1 MARVADVIQ
10 LTGERPNELVRRFP
24 EHGMGDFRVGSQLI
38 VREAQAAVFFRDGKA
53 LDTFGPGRHTI
64 TTANVPLLTGF
75 LSNLVFNEKTIFA
88 AEVYFV
94 NTRDFANEKW
104 GVGPVPMETPG
115 QGWGWLLVG
124 INGTFHFQINEPQ
137 RFVTQFVGNQ
147 GRFTTQD
154 IRSAMLADI
163 EGSLIDLLGTLQP
176 GSITRLMSLRDELG
190 VGVKAKVNEEFAEL
204 GILLKDITVGQVNA
218 LDSSE
223 EKLRSMGL
231 IDAVKY
237 AQLKAADAML
247 AAAQQEGGGMA
258 GLGAGAGAG
267 LAIGQQMAQA
277 MGQTLQQQ
285 PAQPPA
291 AQQAAPADVPDVM
304 NPAQAAVYLQVS
316 EADIV
321 QMIESGE
328 LKAKKIGR
336 QYRISKAVIDEFL
349 AG

>member
-1 MARVADVIQ
+1 MARVSDVIQ

-24 EHGMGDFRVGSQLI
+24 EHGMGDFRIGSQLI

-53 LDTFGPGRHTI
+53 LDTFGPGRHTL

-75 LSNLVFNEKTIFA
+75 LSNLIFNEKTIFS

-94 NTRDFANEKW
+94 NTRDFPNEKW
-104 GVGPVPMETPG
+104 GVGPVPLETPG
-115 QGWGWLLVG
+115 QGWGWLMIG
-124 INGTFHFQINEPQ
+124 MNGTFHFQVNEPQ
-137 RFVTQFVGNQ
+137 RFVTQFVGNRA
-147 GRFTTQD
+147 RFTTRD

-163 EGSLIDLLGTLQP
+163 EGSLIDMLGTLRP

-204 GILLKDITVGQVNA
+204 GLLLKDVTVGQVNA
-218 LDSSE
+218 LDTSE
-223 EKLRSMGL
+223 EKLRKMGL

-267 LAIGQQMAQA
+267 LAIGQQMMQA
-277 MGQTLQQQ
+277 MGQTMQQ

-291 AQQAAPADVPDVM
+291 APQAAPAAVPDVM
-304 NPAQAAVYLQVS
+304 NPAQAAAYLQVS
-316 EADIV
+316 EADIK
-321 QMIESGE
+321 QMIEAGE
-328 LKAKKIGR
+328 LKARKIGS

>member
-1 MARVADVIQ
+1 MARVSDVIQ

-24 EHGMGDFRVGSQLI
+24 EQGMGDFRIGSQLI
-38 VREAQAAVFFRDGKA
+38 VREAQSAVFFRDGKA
-53 LDTFGPGRHTI
+53 LDTFGPGRHTL
-64 TTANVPLLTGF
+64 TTANIPLVTGF
-75 LSNLVFNEKTIFA
+75 LSNLIFNEKTIFS

-94 NTRDFANEKW
+94 NARDFPNEKW
-104 GVGPVPMETPG
+104 GVGPVPLETPG

-124 INGTFHFQINEPQ
+124 LNGTFHFQVNEPQ
-137 RFVTQFVGNQ
+137 RFVTQFVGNR
-147 GRFTTQD
+147 GSFTTRD

-163 EGSLIDLLGTLQP
+163 EGSLIDVVGTLQP
-176 GSITRLMSLRDELG
+176 GSITKLMSLRDELG
-190 VGVKAKVNEEFAEL
+190 VAVKAKVAEEFAEL

-218 LDSSE
+218 LDTSE
-223 EKLRSMGL
+223 EKLRAMGL
-231 IDAVKY
+231 IDAAKY

-267 LAIGQQMAQA
+267 LAIGQQMMQA
-277 MGQTLQQQ
+277 MGQTLQQ
-285 PAQPPA
+285 PA
-291 AQQAAPADVPDVM
+291 AGQQTGSADVPDVM
-304 NPAQAAVYLQVS
+304 NPAQAAAYLQVN

-328 LKAKKIGR
+328 LKAKKIGS
-336 QYRISKAVIDEFL
+336 QYRISKKTIDEFL

>member
-1 MARVADVIQ
+1 MARVSDVIQ

-24 EHGMGDFRVGSQLI
+24 EQGMGDFRIGSQLI
-38 VREAQAAVFFRDGKA
+38 VREAQSAVFFRDGKA
-53 LDTFGPGRHTI
+53 MDTFGPGRHTL
-64 TTANVPLLTGF
+64 TTANIPLITGF
-75 LSNLVFNEKTIFA
+75 LSNLIFDEKTIFS

-94 NTRDFANEKW
+94 NARDFPNEKW
-104 GVGPVPMETPG
+104 GVGPVPLETPG

-124 INGTFHFQINEPQ
+124 LNGTFHFQVNEPQ
-137 RFVTQFVGNQ
+137 RFVTQFVGNR
-147 GRFTTQD
+147 GSFTTRD

-163 EGSLIDLLGTLQP
+163 EGSLIDVLGTLQP
-176 GSITRLMSLRDELG
+176 GSITKLMSLRDELG
-190 VGVKAKVNEEFAEL
+190 VAVKAKVAEEFAEL

-218 LDSSE
+218 LDTSE
-223 EKLRSMGL
+223 EKLRAMGL
-231 IDAVKY
+231 IDAAKY

-267 LAIGQQMAQA
+267 LAIGQQMMQA
-277 MGQTLQQQ
+277 MGQTLQQ
-285 PAQPPA
+285 PA
-291 AQQAAPADVPDVM
+291 AGQQTGSADVPDVM
-304 NPAQAAVYLQVS
+304 NPAQAAAYLQVS

-328 LKAKKIGR
+328 LKAKKIGS
-336 QYRISKAVIDEFL
+336 QYRISKKTIDEFL

>member
-1 MARVADVIQ
+1 MARIADVIQ

-24 EHGMGDFRVGSQLI
+24 ERGMGDFRIGSQVI
-38 VREAQAAVFFRDGKA
+38 VRESQVAVFFRDGKA

-75 LSNLVFNEKTIFA
+75 LSNLVFNEKTIFS

-94 NTRDFANEKW
+94 NMRDFPNEKW
-104 GVGPVPMETPG
+104 GVGPVPLETPG

-124 INGTFHFQINEPQ
+124 LNGTFHFQINEPQ
-137 RFVTQFVGNQ
+137 RFVTQFVGNR
-147 GRFTTQD
+147 GSYSTRD

-163 EGSLIDLLGTLQP
+163 EGSLIDVIGTTQP
-176 GSITRLMSLRDELG
+176 GSITKLMSLRDELG
-190 VGVKAKVNEEFAEL
+190 VAVKAKVNEEFAEL
-204 GILLKDITVGQVNA
+204 GILLKDITIGQVNA
-218 LDSSE
+218 LDTSE
-223 EKLRSMGL
+223 EKLRAMGL
-231 IDAVKY
+231 IDAAKY

-267 LAIGQQMAQA
+267 LAIGQQMMQA
-277 MGQTLQQQ
+277 MGQTLQQ
-285 PAQPPA
+285 PAQPA
-291 AQQAAPADVPDVM
+291 AGQQAAPASVPDVM
-304 NPAQAAVYLQVS
+304 NPAQAAAYLQVS

-328 LKAKKIGR
+328 LKAKKIGS
-336 QYRISKAVIDEFL
+336 QYRISKTVIDEFL

>member
-1 MARVADVIQ
+1 MARVSDVIQ

-24 EHGMGDFRVGSQLI
+24 EQGMGDFRIGSQLI

-53 LDTFGPGRHTI
+53 LDTFGPGRHTL

-94 NTRDFANEKW
+94 NLRDFPNEKW
-104 GVGPVPMETPG
+104 GVGPVPLETPG

-124 INGTFHFQINEPQ
+124 LNGTFHFQVGEPQ
-137 RFVTQFVGNQ
+137 RFVTQFVGNR
-147 GRFTTQD
+147 GSYSTQD

-163 EGSLIDLLGTLQP
+163 EGSLIDVVGTLQP
-176 GSITRLMSLRDELG
+176 GSITKLMSLRDELG
-190 VGVKAKVNEEFAEL
+190 VAVKAKAAEEFAEL
-204 GILLKDITVGQVNA
+204 GISLKDITIGQVNA
-218 LDSSE
+218 LDTSE
-223 EKLRSMGL
+223 EKLRAMGL
-231 IDAVKY
+231 IDATKY

-267 LAIGQQMAQA
+267 LAIGQQMMQA

-285 PAQPPA
+285 PGQPSAGQQAGPA
-291 AQQAAPADVPDVM
+291 AVPDVM
-304 NPAQAAVYLQVS
+304 NTAQAAAYLQVS
-316 EADIV
+316 EADIM

-328 LKAKKIGR
+328 LKAKKIGS
-336 QYRISKAVIDEFL
+336 QYRISKKTIDEFL

>member
-1 MARVADVIQ
+1 MARVSDVIQ

-24 EHGMGDFRVGSQLI
+24 EHGMGDFRIGSQLI

-53 LDTFGPGRHTI
+53 LDTFGPGRHTL
-64 TTANVPLLTGF
+64 TTANIPLITGF
-75 LSNLVFNEKTIFA
+75 LSNLIFNERTIFA

-94 NTRDFANEKW
+94 NMRDFPNERW
-104 GVGPVPMETPG
+104 GVGPVPLETPG
-115 QGWGWLLVG
+115 QGWGWLMIG
-124 INGTFHFQINEPQ
+124 MNGTFHFQLNEPQ
-137 RFVTQFVGNQ
+137 RFVTQFVGNR
-147 GRFTTQD
+147 GSFSTRD

-163 EGSLIDLLGTLQP
+163 EGSLIDMLGTLQP
-176 GSITRLMSLRDELG
+176 GSITKLMSLRDELG

-204 GILLKDITVGQVNA
+204 GILLKDVTVGQVNA
-218 LDSSE
+218 LDTSE
-223 EKLRSMGL
+223 EKLRKMGL
-231 IDAVKY
+231 IDVTRY

-267 LAIGQQMAQA
+267 LAIGQQMARA

-291 AQQAAPADVPDVM
+291 AQQAAPAVVPDVM
-304 NPAQAAVYLQVS
+304 NPAQVAAYLQVS
-316 EADIV
+316 EADIM

-328 LKAKKIGR
+328 LKARKIGS
-336 QYRISKAVIDEFL
+336 QYRISKKVVDEFL

>member
-1 MARVADVIQ
+1 MARVSDVIQ

-24 EHGMGDFRVGSQLI
+24 EHGMGDFRIGSQLI

-53 LDTFGPGRHTI
+53 LDTFGPGRHTL

-75 LSNLVFNEKTIFA
+75 LSNLIFNEKTIFS

-94 NTRDFANEKW
+94 NTRDFPNEKW
-104 GVGPVPMETPG
+104 GVGPVPLETPG
-115 QGWGWLLVG
+115 QGWGWLMIG
-124 INGTFHFQINEPQ
+124 MNGTFHFQVNEPQ
-137 RFVTQFVGNQ
+137 RFVTQFVGNRA
-147 GRFTTQD
+147 RFTTRD

-163 EGSLIDLLGTLQP
+163 EGSLIDMLGTLQP

-204 GILLKDITVGQVNA
+204 GLLLKDVTVGQVNA
-218 LDSSE
+218 LDTSE
-223 EKLRSMGL
+223 EKLRKMGL
-231 IDAVKY
+231 IDPVKY

-267 LAIGQQMAQA
+267 LVIGQQMAQA
-277 MGQTLQQQ
+277 MGQTMQR

-291 AQQAAPADVPDVM
+291 APQAAPAAVPDVM
-304 NPAQAAVYLQVS
+304 NPAQAAAYLQVS
-316 EADIV
+316 EADIK
-321 QMIESGE
+321 QMIEAGE
-328 LKAKKIGR
+328 LKARKIGS

>member
-1 MARVADVIQ
+1 MARIADVIQ
-10 LTGERPNELVRRFP
+10 LTGERPKELVRRFP
-24 EHGMGDFRVGSQLI
+24 EQGMGDFRLGSQVI
-38 VREAQAAVFFRDGKA
+38 VRESQVAVFFRDGKA
-53 LDTFGPGRHTI
+53 LDAFGPGRHTI

-75 LSNLVFNEKTIFA
+75 LSNLVFDEKTIFA
-88 AEVYFV
+88 AEVFFV
-94 NTRDFANEKW
+94 NTRDFPNEKW

-124 INGTFHFQINEPQ
+124 INGTFHFQIDEPQ
-137 RFVTQFVGNQ
+137 RFVTQFVGNR
-147 GRFTTQD
+147 GSYTTED

-163 EGSLIDLLGTLQP
+163 EGSLIDMLGTLQP
-176 GSITRLMSLRDELG
+176 GSITKLMSLRDELG

-204 GILLKDITVGQVNA
+204 GILLKDIAIGQVNA

-223 EKLRSMGL
+223 EKLRKMGL
-231 IDAVKY
+231 IDAAKY
-237 AQLKAADAML
+237 AQLQAADAML

-267 LAIGQQMAQA
+267 LAIGQQMMQA
-277 MGQTLQQQ
+277 MGQTMQQQ
-285 PAQPPA
+285 PG
-291 AQQAAPADVPDVM
+291 QQAAPAAVPDIM
-304 NPAQAAVYLQVS
+304 NPAQAAAYLQVS
-316 EADIV
+316 EADIM

-328 LKAKKIGR
+328 LKAKKIGS

>member
-1 MARVADVIQ
+1 MARVSDVIQ

-24 EHGMGDFRVGSQLI
+24 EHGMGDFRIGSQLI

-53 LDTFGPGRHTI
+53 LDTFGPGRHTL

-75 LSNLVFNEKTIFA
+75 LSNLIFNEKTIFS

-94 NTRDFANEKW
+94 NTRDFPNEKW
-104 GVGPVPMETPG
+104 GVGPVPLETPG
-115 QGWGWLLVG
+115 QGWGWLMIG
-124 INGTFHFQINEPQ
+124 MNGTFHFQINEPQ
-137 RFVTQFVGNQ
+137 RFVTQFVGNRA
-147 GRFTTQD
+147 RFTTRE

-163 EGSLIDLLGTLQP
+163 EGSLIDMLGTLQP

-204 GILLKDITVGQVNA
+204 GLLLKDVTVGQVNA
-218 LDSSE
+218 LDTSE
-223 EKLRSMGL
+223 EKLRKMGL

-277 MGQTLQQQ
+277 MGQTMQQ

-291 AQQAAPADVPDVM
+291 VPQAAPAAVPDVM
-304 NPAQAAVYLQVS
+304 NPAQAAAYLQVS
-316 EADIV
+316 EADIK
-321 QMIESGE
+321 QMIEAGE
-328 LKAKKIGR
+328 LKARKIGS
-336 QYRISKAVIDEFL
+336 QYRISKAVIDEFM

>member
-1 MARVADVIQ
+1 
-10 LTGERPNELVRRFP
+10 
-24 EHGMGDFRVGSQLI
+24 MGDYRIGSQLI
-38 VREAQAAVFFRDGKA
+38 VREAQTAVFFRDGKA
-53 LDTFGPGRHTI
+53 LDTFGPGRHTL
-64 TTANVPLLTGF
+64 TTANIPLLTGF

-88 AEVYFV
+88 AEVVFV
-94 NTRDFANEKW
+94 NTRDFPNEKW
-104 GVGPVPMETPG
+104 GVGPVPLETPG

-124 INGTFHFQINEPQ
+124 LNGTFHFQIAEPQ
-137 RFVTQFVGNQ
+137 RFVTQFVGNR
-147 GRFTTQD
+147 GSYSTRD
-154 IRSAMLADI
+154 IRSAMLADV
-163 EGSLIDLLGTLQP
+163 EGSLIDLIGTLQL
-176 GSITRLMSLRDELG
+176 GSITKLMSMRDELG
-190 VGVKAKVNEEFAEL
+190 VAVKAKVNEEFAEL

-218 LDSSE
+218 LDTSE

-231 IDAVKY
+231 IDAAKY

-277 MGQTLQQQ
+277 LGQTMQQQ
-285 PAQPPA
+285 PAQPGA
-291 AQQAAPADVPDVM
+291 AQQAAPTAVPDIM
-304 NPAQAAVYLQVS
+304 NPAQAAAYLQVS
-316 EADIV
+316 EADIM

-328 LKAKKIGR
+328 LKAKKIGS

>member
-1 MARVADVIQ
+1 
-10 LTGERPNELVRRFP
+10 
-24 EHGMGDFRVGSQLI
+24 
-38 VREAQAAVFFRDGKA
+38 
-53 LDTFGPGRHTI
+53 
-64 TTANVPLLTGF
+64 
-75 LSNLVFNEKTIFA
+75 
-88 AEVYFV
+88 
-94 NTRDFANEKW
+94 
-104 GVGPVPMETPG
+104 VGPVPLETPG

-124 INGTFHFQINEPQ
+124 LNGTFHFQINEPQ
-137 RFVTQFVGNQ
+137 RFVTQFVGNR
-147 GRFTTQD
+147 GRFTTRD

-163 EGSLIDLLGTLQP
+163 EGSLIDMLGTLQP

-204 GILLKDITVGQVNA
+204 GLLLKDVTVGQVNA
-218 LDSSE
+218 LDTSE

-267 LAIGQQMAQA
+267 LAIGQQMMQA
-277 MGQTLQQQ
+277 MGQTMQPQ
-285 PAQPPA
+285 PAQPPT
-291 AQQAAPADVPDVM
+291 AQQAAPTAVPDVM
-304 NPAQAAVYLQVS
+304 NPAQAAAYLQVS
-316 EADIV
+316 EADIK
-321 QMIESGE
+321 QMIEAGE
-328 LKAKKIGR
+328 LKARKIGS

>member
-1 MARVADVIQ
+1 MARIADVIQ
-10 LTGERPNELVRRFP
+10 LTGERPQELVRRFP
-24 EHGMGDFRVGSQLI
+24 EHGMGDFRLGSQVI
-38 VREAQAAVFFRDGKA
+38 VRESQVAVFFRDGKA

-64 TTANVPLLTGF
+64 TTANVPLLTSF
-75 LSNLVFNEKTIFA
+75 FSNLVFNEKTIFS

-94 NTRDFANEKW
+94 NTRDFPNEKW
-104 GVGPVPMETPG
+104 GLGPVPMETPG
-115 QGWGWLLVG
+115 QGWGWLLIG

-137 RFVTQFVGNQ
+137 RFVTQFVGNR
-147 GRFTTQD
+147 GSFTTGG

-163 EGSLIDLLGTLQP
+163 EGSLVDMLGTLQP
-176 GSITRLMSLRDELG
+176 GSITKLMSLRDELG

-204 GILLKDITVGQVNA
+204 GILLKDITIGQVNA
-218 LDSSE
+218 LDTSE
-223 EKLRSMGL
+223 EKLRKMGL

-267 LAIGQQMAQA
+267 LAIGQQMMQA
-277 MGQTLQQQ
+277 MGQTTQ
-285 PAQPPA
+285 PQPPA
-291 AQQAAPADVPDVM
+291 GQPAAPADVPDVM
-304 NPAQAAVYLQVS
+304 NPAQAAAYLQVS

-321 QMIESGE
+321 QMIESGD
-328 LKAKKIGR
+328 LKAKKIGS

>member
-10 LTGERPNELVRRFP
+10 LTGERPDELVRRFP
-24 EHGMGDFRVGSQLI
+24 ESGMGDYRIGSQLI

-53 LDTFGPGRHTI
+53 LDTFGPGRHTL
-64 TTANVPLLTGF
+64 TTANIPLLTGF
-75 LSNLVFNEKTIFA
+75 LSNLVFKEKTIFS

-94 NTRDFANEKW
+94 NTRDFPNEKW
-104 GVGPVPMETPG
+104 GVGPVPLETPG

-124 INGTFHFQINEPQ
+124 LNGTFHFQIDEPQ
-137 RFVTQFVGNQ
+137 RFVTQFVGNR
-147 GRFTTQD
+147 GSYSTRD
-154 IRSAMLADI
+154 IRSAMLADV
-163 EGSLIDLLGTLQP
+163 EGSLIDLIGTLP
-176 GSITRLMSLRDELG
+176 LGSITKLMSMRDELG
-190 VGVKAKVNEEFAEL
+190 VAVKAKVNEEFAEL
-204 GILLKDITVGQVNA
+204 GLLLKDITVGQVNP
-218 LDSSE
+218 LDTSE

-277 MGQTLQQQ
+277 LGQTMQQQ
-285 PAQPPA
+285 PAQPG
-291 AQQAAPADVPDVM
+291 AAPTDVPDVM
-304 NPAQAAVYLQVS
+304 NPAQAAAYLQVS
-316 EADIV
+316 EADII

-328 LKAKKIGR
+328 LKAKKIGS
-336 QYRISKAVIDEFL
+336 QYRISKGVIDEFL

>member
-1 MARVADVIQ
+1 MMARVSDVIQ

-24 EHGMGDFRVGSQLI
+24 EHGMGDFRIGSQLI
-38 VREAQAAVFFRDGKA
+38 VREGQTAVFFRDGKA
-53 LDTFGPGRHTI
+53 LDAFGPGRHTL

-75 LSNLVFNEKTIFA
+75 FSNLVFNEKTIFA

-94 NTRDFANEKW
+94 NTRDFPSEKW

-115 QGWGWLLVG
+115 QGWGWLLIG
-124 INGTFHFQINEPQ
+124 LNGTFHFQIKEPQ
-137 RFVTQFVGNQ
+137 RFVTQFVGNR
-147 GRFTTQD
+147 GSYTTRE
-154 IRSAMLADI
+154 IRAAMLADI
-163 EGSLIDLLGTLQP
+163 EGALIDLIGTTQP
-176 GSITRLMSLRDELG
+176 GSITKIMSLRDELG
-190 VGVKAKVNEEFAEL
+190 VAVKAKVNEEFEEL
-204 GILLKDITVGQVNA
+204 GLLLKDITIGQVNA
-218 LDSSE
+218 LDTSE
-223 EKLRSMGL
+223 EKLRKMGL
-231 IDAVKY
+231 IDAAKY

-277 MGQTLQQQ
+277 MGQTMQTQQQQQ
-285 PAQPPA
+285 PQQPQ
-291 AQQAAPADVPDVM
+291 QQASVPEVM
-304 NPAQAAVYLQVS
+304 NPAQAAAYLQVS

-328 LKAKKIGR
+328 LKAKKIGS
-336 QYRISKAVIDEFL
+336 QYRISKKVIDDFL

>member
-10 LTGERPNELVRRFP
+10 LTGERPKELVRRFP
-24 EHGMGDFRVGSQLI
+24 ERGMGDYRLGSQVI
-38 VREAQAAVFFRDGKA
+38 VRESQVAVFFRDGKA

-64 TTANVPLLTGF
+64 TTANVPLLTSF
-75 LSNLVFNEKTIFA
+75 LSNLVFDEKTIFS

-94 NTRDFANEKW
+94 NTRDFPNEKW

-115 QGWGWLLVG
+115 QGWGWLLIG

-137 RFVTQFVGNQ
+137 RFVTQFVGNR
-147 GRFTTQD
+147 GSYTTDD

-163 EGSLIDLLGTLQP
+163 EGSLIDMLGTHQP
-176 GSITRLMSLRDELG
+176 GSITKLMSLRDELG

-204 GILLKDITVGQVNA
+204 GILLKDITIGQVNA
-218 LDSSE
+218 LDTSE
-223 EKLRSMGL
+223 EKLRKMGL

-237 AQLKAADAML
+237 AQLQAADAML

-277 MGQTLQQQ
+277 MGQTMQQQ
-285 PAQPPA
+285 PG
-291 AQQAAPADVPDVM
+291 QQAAPADVPDIM
-304 NPAQAAVYLQVS
+304 NPAQAAAYLQVS
-316 EADIV
+316 EADIM

-328 LKAKKIGR
+328 LKAKKIGS

>member
-1 MARVADVIQ
+1 MARVSDVIQ

-24 EHGMGDFRVGSQLI
+24 EQGMGDFRIGSQLI
-38 VREAQAAVFFRDGKA
+38 VREAQYAVFFRDGKA
-53 LDTFGPGRHTI
+53 LDTFGPGRHTL
-64 TTANVPLLTGF
+64 TTANIPLVTGF

-88 AEVYFV
+88 VEVYFV
-94 NTRDFANEKW
+94 NARDFPNEKW
-104 GVGPVPMETPG
+104 GVGPVPLETPG

-124 INGTFHFQINEPQ
+124 LNGTFHFQVNEPQ
-137 RFVTQFVGNQ
+137 RFVTQFVGNR
-147 GRFTTQD
+147 GSFTTRD

-163 EGSLIDLLGTLQP
+163 EGSLIDVVGTLQP
-176 GSITRLMSLRDELG
+176 GSITKLMSLRDELG
-190 VGVKAKVNEEFAEL
+190 VAVKAKVAEEFAEL

-218 LDSSE
+218 LDTSE
-223 EKLRSMGL
+223 EKLRAMGL
-231 IDAVKY
+231 IDAAKY

-267 LAIGQQMAQA
+267 LAIGQQMMQS
-277 MGQTLQQQ
+277 MGQTLQQ
-285 PAQPPA
+285 PAQPSAGQQASPA
-291 AQQAAPADVPDVM
+291 AVPDVM
-304 NPAQAAVYLQVS
+304 NPAQAAAYLQVS

-328 LKAKKIGR
+328 LKAKKIGS
-336 QYRISKAVIDEFL
+336 QYRISKKTIDEFL